1 MMGCTSGD
9 PLRAKKLRPIIPRP
23 PSCFFQPHLC
33 TASGGG
39 GSSGHGTRWSPTEDQ
54 LRMLEELY
62 RQGLR
67 TPTAEQIQRIAEDLR
82 RFGRIEGK
90 NVFYWFQNHK
100 ARERQKRRRQAENS
114 SSAGNYRDIEGHEQA
129 ESKDRWPLMNS
140 VSSKDLAFTS
150 RSSADTCQVK
160 WYQSNLDPNN
170 IGLGFEREHQT
181 LEFFPLTS
189 DGVVADS
196 DRVASAEAAKS
207 HPLQFFQFIPLKN

>member
-1 MMGCTSGD
+1 MWMMGCTSGD
-9 PLRAKKLRPIIPRP
+9 PLRVKKLRPIIPRP
-23 PSCFFQPHLC
+23 PSCFFQPRPC

-39 GSSGHGTRWSPTEDQ
+39 GHSTRWSPTEDQ

-62 RQGLR
+62 RRGLR

-100 ARERQKRRRQAENS
+100 ARERQKRRRQEENS
-114 SSAGNYRDIEGHEQA
+114 SSAGNWRDIEGPEQA

-140 VSSKDLAFTS
+140 VSSKDLAFTLRFS
-150 RSSADTCQVK
+150 NTCQVK
-160 WYQSNLDPNN
+160 WYQSDLDPNN
-170 IGLGFEREHQT
+170 KGLGFERDRRT
-181 LEFFPLTS
+181 LELFPLTS
-189 DGVVADS
+189 DGVVDDS

-207 HPLQFFQFIPLKN
+207 LPVRFFQFIPLKN